1 MLGLIEKVVVLVMA
15 IYAGYKF
22 PQSTLKFALVMFIG
36 CMLAVPFDYL
46 LYTFTGLPFLPH
58 NLKDSLAVNL
68 FVLGIFL
75 FGLGI
80 GGILQLKLS
89 KSNRKERKENVLRSE
104 Q

>member
-1 MLGLIEKVVVLVMA
+1 MLGLIEKAVALAVA

-46 LYTFTGLPFLPH
+46 LYIFTGLPFLPH
-58 NLKDSLAVNL
+58 NLKDSFAVNL
-68 FVLGIFL
+68 FLFGIFL
-75 FGLGI
+75 VGLGI

-89 KSNRKERKENVLRSE
+89 NSNRKERRENVLRSK
-104 Q
+104 